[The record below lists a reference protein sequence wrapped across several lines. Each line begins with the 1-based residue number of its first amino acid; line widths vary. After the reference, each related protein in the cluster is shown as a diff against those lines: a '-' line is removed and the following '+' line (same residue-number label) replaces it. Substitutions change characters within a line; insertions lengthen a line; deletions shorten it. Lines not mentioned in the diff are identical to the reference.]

1 MAAYNSVPNW
11 AITPT
16 PYAAACLISGW
27 VSHTYPSMLF
37 RKYSWYFTECWN
49 DKGQY
54 LFRWIHVNFKNVRIM
69 VNWTLMNSIPTIQ
82 EIELESS
89 LTYKRYI
96 TPCIKNLKYHNYLQV
111 RSAPTHRPRYI
122 VPTAC
127 LEPVAPRTVILHN
140 VSICTLFKYIL
151 LLRHSKILKALKYR
165 DRHVLR
171 HKYTSFTAAHS

>member
-1 MAAYNSVPNW
+1 
-11 AITPT
+11 
-16 PYAAACLISGW
+16 
-27 VSHTYPSMLF
+27 
-37 RKYSWYFTECWN
+37 
-49 DKGQY
+49 
-54 LFRWIHVNFKNVRIM
+54 
-69 VNWTLMNSIPTIQ
+69 MNSIPTIQ

-96 TPCIKNLKYHNYLQV
+96 TPCIKNTVMKYQHYLQV

-151 LLRHSKILKALKYR
+151 LLRHSKILKTLKYR

-171 HKYTSFTAAHS
+171 HKQTSFTLSKLMHKDILFQFYFALHCLEPQKHLYNAFLENSPCYDFKRKENLRAS

>member
-1 MAAYNSVPNW
+1 
-11 AITPT
+11 
-16 PYAAACLISGW
+16 
-27 VSHTYPSMLF
+27 
-37 RKYSWYFTECWN
+37 
-49 DKGQY
+49 
-54 LFRWIHVNFKNVRIM
+54 
-69 VNWTLMNSIPTIQ
+69 MNSIPTIQ

-96 TPCIKNLKYHNYLQV
+96 TPCIKNLKYHHYLQV

-127 LEPVAPRTVILHN
+127 LEPVAPWTVILHN

-151 LLRHSKILKALKYR
+151 LLRHSKILKTLKYR

-171 HKYTSFTAAHS
+171 HKQTSFTLSKLMHKDILFQFYFAPYCLEPQKYLYNAFLEEFPLL

>member
-1 MAAYNSVPNW
+1 
-11 AITPT
+11 
-16 PYAAACLISGW
+16 
-27 VSHTYPSMLF
+27 
-37 RKYSWYFTECWN
+37 
-49 DKGQY
+49 
-54 LFRWIHVNFKNVRIM
+54 M

-96 TPCIKNLKYHNYLQV
+96 TPCIKNLKYHHYLQV

-151 LLRHSKILKALKYR
+151 LLRHSKILNTGIVMFWDINILLLLQHILSKLMHKDILFQFYFAPYRLEPQKHLYNAFLEEFPLLWFQEKGEFQGFMKYWTLSVK
-165 DRHVLR
+165 H
-171 HKYTSFTAAHS
+171 T